1 MRTAVPNA
9 PAEAWE
15 GKVAVDR
22 SPYHYLAKRSCSVV
36 PGTYDRCVMFVSSS
50 GFILSRVETYLTEEK
65 TAQPA
70 YLR

>member
-22 SPYHYLAKRSCSVV
+22 SPYHYLTKRPCSVV
-36 PGTYDRCVMFVSSS
+36 PGTHDRCVMFVSSC
-50 GFILSRVETYLTEEK
+50 GFILSRVETDLTEERN
-65 TAQPA
+65 AQPG